1 MLHSA
6 DALGKPTKRGGSA
19 AMKEPENLTELT
31 FFARRDVVSQNDCT
45 GLIPGALRSEEE
57 AQAYAELYSLLA
69 QKTQKIE

>member
-1 MLHSA
+1 
-6 DALGKPTKRGGSA
+6 
-19 AMKEPENLTELT
+19 MKEPENLTELT

-45 GLIPGALRSEEE
+45 GLIPGALRNEAE